1 MAAHPKSIPSLLPI
15 TDLHEQATHNV
26 TVARNLAR
34 LLACGTFHD
43 LSAADF
49 SNTCEAF
56 DMLLGRAQRSLQEMD
71 RRGGL

>member
-1 MAAHPKSIPSLLPI
+1 MAAHPKPIPALPLT
-15 TDLHEQATHNV
+15 TDRHEQATHNV

-49 SNTCEAF
+49 TNTCEAF
-56 DMLLGRAQRSLQEMD
+56 DLLLSGAQRSLREMQ
-71 RRGGL
+71 RRGGI

>member
-1 MAAHPKSIPSLLPI
+1 MAAHPKSIPSLPPI
-15 TDLHEQATHNV
+15 TDLHEQATHDV

-49 SNTCEAF
+49 SNACEAF
-56 DMLLGRAQRSLQEMD
+56 DMLLSGAQRSLLEME
-71 RRGGL
+71 RRDGV

>member
-1 MAAHPKSIPSLLPI
+1 
-15 TDLHEQATHNV
+15 V

-49 SNTCEAF
+49 TNTCEAF
-56 DMLLGRAQRSLQEMD
+56 DLLLSGAQRSLREMQ
-71 RRGGL
+71 RRGGI